1 MTQSMFIME
10 DEKKDTSINGLFEK
24 AGDYLET
31 RLDLFK
37 LKTTQTTSDVVASF
51 VSIGIILIFLVFFLA
66 FINIGIALLIGA
78 ALGKTYYGF
87 FIVGGF
93 YALAGLLFH
102 LFREKWVKNPISNSI
117 IKKMTKP

>member
-1 MTQSMFIME
+1 MQE
-10 DEKKDTSINGLFEK
+10 EEKKDTSINGLFEK

-31 RLDLFK
+31 RLDLVK

-51 VSIGIILIFLVFFLA
+51 VSIGIILLFLIFFLA
-66 FINIGIALLIGA
+66 FVNIGLALVIGN

-87 FIVGGF
+87 FIMGGF
-93 YALAGLLFH
+93 YGLVGWFFH
-102 LFREKWVKNPISNSI
+102 LFREKWVKNPISNTI

>member
-1 MTQSMFIME
+1 ME
-10 DEKKDTSINGLFEK
+10 EEKKDTSINGLFEK

-31 RLDLFK
+31 RLDLVK

-51 VSIGIILIFLVFFLA
+51 VSIGIILLFLIFFLA
-66 FINIGIALLIGA
+66 FVNIGLALVIGN

-87 FIVGGF
+87 FIMGGF
-93 YALAGLLFH
+93 YGLVGLLFH
-102 LFREKWVKNPISNSI
+102 LFRENWVKNPISNTI